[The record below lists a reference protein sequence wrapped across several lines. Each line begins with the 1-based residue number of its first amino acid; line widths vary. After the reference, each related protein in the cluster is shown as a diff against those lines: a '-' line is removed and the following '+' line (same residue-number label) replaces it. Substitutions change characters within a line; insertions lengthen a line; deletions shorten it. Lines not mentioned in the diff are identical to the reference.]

1 MTHIEDLS
9 AETVGNAS
17 KAKFYRTNRDIFLRY
32 FYSNPY
38 LYEALILAG
47 NFKKMEQ
54 IIKENSTF
62 KFDEFEAETKS
73 KMESK

>member
-1 MTHIEDLS
+1 MKHIKNLL
-9 AETVGNAS
+9 AETIKNES
-17 KAKFYRTNRDIFLRY
+17 KAKFYSYNQSAFLRHFDNEQQY
-32 FYSNPY
+32 K
-38 LYEALILAG
+38 ALILAG
-47 NFKKMEQ
+47 KFEKMEQ